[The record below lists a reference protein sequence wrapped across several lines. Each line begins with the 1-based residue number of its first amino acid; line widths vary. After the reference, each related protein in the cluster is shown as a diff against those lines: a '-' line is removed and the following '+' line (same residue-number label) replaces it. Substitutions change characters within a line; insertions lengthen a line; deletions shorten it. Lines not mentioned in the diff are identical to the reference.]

1 MRAFLKQVLASF
13 LALVLLLGLL
23 GGGLA
28 ALAGVA
34 IAKAAHDSGPPEVEA
49 NSVLVWDLST
59 VISDSGPGD
68 PDWSDLLQGDFS
80 EPLELLNA
88 TQALRRAATDSRI
101 RALELR
107 GGDELGIGPA
117 ARSELRR
124 ALAVFRESGKPIV
137 AWDSDWDQGEYD
149 LAVLARRLLIAPG
162 GSLILNG
169 LGTELPYF
177 ADALEKLG
185 VEVQVTR
192 VGAYKSAVEPFI
204 RSSMSAAEREQLQA
218 LLDDRWRS
226 LVGNY
231 AEGRGL
237 EPTQVEQLA
246 AETGLFTATDAQT
259 ARLVDAQVYEDDLD
273 GDLHNLLKLPADRDL
288 SEIDLADYA
297 DAVVPDLQK
306 RSKRQIAVLYASGAI
321 RDGSDDSEAGISAT
335 ELVPQINDLADEES
349 VKAVVLRLDSPG
361 GGATASE
368 AILRA
373 LRQLQKQKPLVVSMG
388 DTAASGGYWISSYAN
403 RIFAEANTI
412 TGSIGVFGAY
422 PNIAGL
428 GDRLGINF
436 EPVRTGPRADL
447 FSLTRPRSET
457 ELKILQR
464 GVDQVYDDFLERVS
478 QGRKLD
484 RAQVQAIAQGRVWT
498 GRQALDRGLVDE
510 LGGLEQAIRSAAK
523 LARLGDDWQLR
534 RDSREPRWQRLLDK
548 LLGTGTQVRLPREL
562 RTLSRELGMPLDLL
576 TQRGDRRG
584 IYARL
589 PYEGLDRV

>member
-34 IAKAAHDSGPPEVEA
+34 IARAAHDSGPPVVEA

-59 VISDSGPGD
+59 PISDSGPSD
-68 PDWSDLLQGDFS
+68 PDWTELLQGDFS
-80 EPLELLNA
+80 EPLELLPA
-88 TQALRRAATDSRI
+88 AQALRRAATDNHI
-101 RALELR
+101 RALELK
-107 GGDELGIGPA
+107 GGDELGLGPA

-124 ALAVFRESGKPIV
+124 ALEVFRQSGKPIL
-137 AWDSDWDQGEYD
+137 AWASDWDQGDYD

-162 GSLILNG
+162 GSLVLNG

-177 ADALEKLG
+177 AEALERLG
-185 VEVQVTR
+185 VQVQVTR

-204 RSSMSAAEREQLQA
+204 RSSMSPAEREQLQA
-218 LLDDRWRS
+218 LLDDRWS
-226 LVGNY
+226 ALVGNY
-231 AEGRGL
+231 AEGRRL
-237 EPTQVEQLA
+237 EPAQVQRLA
-246 AETGLFTATDAQT
+246 IETGLFTASDAQ
-259 ARLVDAQVYEDDLD
+259 AAKLVDAQVYEDDLD
-273 GDLHNLLKLPADRDL
+273 GELHSLLKLPADRDL
-288 SEIDLADYA
+288 PEVDLADYA
-297 DAVVPDLQK
+297 AAVVPDLK
-306 RSKRQIAVLYASGAI
+306 KTSKREVAVLYASGAI
-321 RDGSDDSEAGISAT
+321 SEGGDDSDAGITAT
-335 ELVPQINDLADEES
+335 DLVPRINDLADADA
-349 VKAVVLRLDSPG
+349 VKAVVLRIDSPG

-373 LRQLQKQKPLVVSMG
+373 LRQLQKHKPLVVSMG
-388 DTAASGGYWISSYAN
+388 DTAASGGYWISSSAN

-436 EPVRTGPRADL
+436 EPVRTSPRADL
-447 FSLTRPRSET
+447 FSLTRPRSEA

-478 QGRKLD
+478 QGRKLE
-484 RAQVQAIAQGRVWT
+484 REQVQAIAQGRVWT
-498 GRQALDRGLVDE
+498 GRQALERGLVDE

-523 LARLGDDWQLR
+523 LARLGDDWQIR
-534 RDSREPRWQRLLDK
+534 HEFQEPRWRRLVDK
-548 LLGTGTQVRLPREL
+548 LLGTKATVRLPQSVQ
-562 RTLSRELGMPLDLL
+562 TLSQRLGLPLDLL
-576 TQRGDRRG
+576 TQWGDRRG

-589 PYEGLDRV
+589 PYEGLDRI